1 MIRSSFSCIY
11 YKTQQLNKKFELISF
26 AFSLKQWF
34 QTAIIQQGHQY
45 MATWLHQRKIQKAIF
60 THNCMSI
67 KYPSLLSMRTRPP
80 WIDGLMF
87 PMHSRVLCIIVQL
100 LIWSW
105 NLTELYTGLA
115 QLVTITDQ
123 KGFVSLQL
131 ESVDVLSTPVAGWLE
146 LVIEFWF
153 MLLKHLKVNSQSVFY
168 SIVLRTIFNWGSKV
182 IRGWFGLT

>member
-1 MIRSSFSCIY
+1 M
-11 YKTQQLNKKFELISF
+11 YKKQYLLTIAWVLNTQAYF
-26 AFSLKQWF
+26 QWEP
-34 QTAIIQQGHQY
+34 G
-45 MATWLHQRKIQKAIF
+45 L
-60 THNCMSI
+60 
-67 KYPSLLSMRTRPP
+67 PEV
-80 WIDGLMF
+80 DGLIF

-123 KGFVSLQL
+123 KGFVLLQL

-182 IRGWFGLT
+182 IRDWFGLT

>member
-1 MIRSSFSCIY
+1 M
-11 YKTQQLNKKFELISF
+11 YKKQYLLTIAWVLNTQAYF
-26 AFSLKQWF
+26 QWEP
-34 QTAIIQQGHQY
+34 G
-45 MATWLHQRKIQKAIF
+45 L
-60 THNCMSI
+60 
-67 KYPSLLSMRTRPP
+67 PEV
-80 WIDGLMF
+80 DGLIF

-123 KGFVSLQL
+123 KGFVLLQL

-146 LVIEFWF
+146 LVIEFWC

-182 IRGWFGLT
+182 IRDWFGLT

>member
-1 MIRSSFSCIY
+1 MLLFSSFPVVKIWNTKMIKSSFSCIY
-11 YKTQQLNKKFELISF
+11 YKAQRLNKKFELISF

-67 KYPSLLSMRTRPP
+67 NTQTYFQWEPGLPEV
-80 WIDGLMF
+80 DGLVF
-87 PMHSRVLCIIVQL
+87 LMHSRVLCIIVKL

-105 NLTELYTGLA
+105 NLTELYMGLA
-115 QLVTITDQ
+115 QFVTITDLGSYEL
-123 KGFVSLQL
+123 GFVSLQL

-146 LVIEFWF
+146 LVIEFWC
-153 MLLKHLKVNSQSVFY
+153 MLLKHLKVKNNF
-168 SIVLRTIFNWGSKV
+168 
-182 IRGWFGLT
+182 